1 MIVCLGTVAAQTV
14 IGPEARISRV
24 RGQFLERKG
33 FILTGT
39 YHPAALLRDDRL
51 KVDAWHDLQAIAR
64 RAEAW
69 EDSDEG

>member
-1 MIVCLGTVAAQTV
+1 MAAQTG